1 MSSALSDF
9 YKTMT
14 SSPFLRSSQVHTHAS
29 DEGEV
34 LSDSPCAVIDG
45 MARFAEVEMLAVL
58 STVLEKYRIEVTE
71 DPKYE
76 FETANERKARVLD
89 AHHGILTLIPCKTSL
104 TFKKR

>member
-1 MSSALSDF
+1 
-9 YKTMT
+9 
-14 SSPFLRSSQVHTHAS
+14 
-29 DEGEV
+29 
-34 LSDSPCAVIDG
+34 
-45 MARFAEVEMLAVL
+45 MLAVL
-58 STVLEKYRIEVTE
+58 STVLDKYRIEVTA